1 MQRSIASVD
10 CSNDPLRI
18 VLREFW
24 SVYCSDHTDQHLCVV
39 LTMVLQ

>member
-18 VLREFW
+18 VQELEN
-24 SVYCSDHTDQHLCVV
+24 SGQCTVMTIQTNIYVLC
-39 LTMVLQ
+39 